1 MVDFIFELFKMRN
14 IRKIFRKK
22 EWSFKKMNNLIAL
35 TIILVIFALGDVI
48 AVKTKSM
55 VSMLFT
61 ASLIFLIL
69 FWLGLP
75 QTIFVDSMMLDLGGL
90 IVVLL
95 LVHMGTLMNLDQ
107 LKQQWKTVLIA
118 LSAVVGIALCV
129 HYLQGWL

>member
-1 MVDFIFELFKMRN
+1 
-14 IRKIFRKK
+14 
-22 EWSFKKMNNLIAL
+22 MNNLIAL